1 MIPTGWRASW
11 SILGPRRY
19 PATTILTSTT
29 TSTTNFTMSF
39 STARI
44 VQEIRNKYRS
54 DELEAKRQ
62 QEKQENISQKKK
74 TTAATTTA
82 AGKKKKLAGKARKPK
97 DDAGSSDRGSVV
109 PDSEPERLA
118 EEQKTLEKERKKVVG
133 KGLSKPK
140 NVEYDSLLTATYTYA
155 SRDSSVQEVEIG
167 TPEYE
172 ITSLLQEKNRP
183 VEVVD
188 ADDNSDADMDHGAD
202 GDIEFLGANK
212 MNLDQ
217 YRYHKPGKASAVAVA
232 ARAITSR
239 SGLAEQSKGSKSG
252 MPTPGSMDK
261 FLNGIYQQQPE
272 ASTST
277 SRSKSTEQAEGA
289 GTGTGN
295 GKKTMSRANSK
306 AKAIPKPKAPKKE
319 KVELPEYPVSE
330 VLMKE
335 LDGCVVCGKPWPPRQ
350 MLKTKWVGS
359 L

>member
-1 MIPTGWRASW
+1 
-11 SILGPRRY
+11 
-19 PATTILTSTT
+19 
-29 TSTTNFTMSF
+29 MSF

-44 VQEIRNKYRS
+44 VQEIRDKYRS

-62 QEKQENISQKKK
+62 QEKQEDMQKKRAA
-74 TTAATTTA
+74 AATTATVA
-82 AGKKKKLAGKARKPK
+82 AGKKKRPAGKVRKPSI
-97 DDAGSSDRGSVV
+97 DAGSSDRGSVV

-118 EEQKTLEKERKKVVG
+118 EEQKALEKERKKVIG
-133 KGLSKPK
+133 KGVTKPK

-172 ITSLLQEKNRP
+172 ITSLQHEKNRP

-188 ADDNSDADMDHGAD
+188 ADDDSDADMEHVGD
-202 GDIEFLGANK
+202 GDIEFVGANK

-217 YRYHKPGKASAVAVA
+217 YRYHQPGKASAVTVA
-232 ARAITSR
+232 ARAVTSR

-261 FLNGIYQQQPE
+261 FLNGINQPQPE
-272 ASTST
+272 ASSST
-277 SRSKSTEQAEGA
+277 SRSVSTEQAEGA
-289 GTGTGN
+289 GTRTGN

-306 AKAIPKPKAPKKE
+306 SKTNPKPKAPKKE

-335 LDGCVVCGKPWPPRQ
+335 LDRCVVCGKPWPPRQ
-350 MLKTKWVGS
+350 MLKTKWVS
-359 L
+359 LF

>member
-1 MIPTGWRASW
+1 
-11 SILGPRRY
+11 
-19 PATTILTSTT
+19 
-29 TSTTNFTMSF
+29 MSF

-44 VQEIRNKYRS
+44 VQEIRDKYRS

-62 QEKQENISQKKK
+62 QEKQEKIQLKKK
-74 TTAATTTA
+74 AAAATTGTVA
-82 AGKKKKLAGKARKPK
+82 AGKKKKLAGKVRNPSI
-97 DDAGSSDRGSVV
+97 DAGSSDRGSVV

-118 EEQKTLEKERKKVVG
+118 EEQKVQEKERKKVVG
-133 KGLSKPK
+133 KGVTKPK

-172 ITSLLQEKNRP
+172 ITSLLHGKNRP

-188 ADDNSDADMDHGAD
+188 ADDDSDADMEHDGD

-217 YRYHKPGKASAVAVA
+217 YRYRKPGKAPAVAVA
-232 ARAITSR
+232 ARAVTSR

-261 FLNGIYQQQPE
+261 FLSGIHQPQPE

-277 SRSKSTEQAEGA
+277 SRSTSTEQAQGA
-289 GTGTGN
+289 AAETGNGN

-306 AKAIPKPKAPKKE
+306 SKTNPKPKAPKKE
-319 KVELPEYPVSE
+319 KVVLPEYPVSE

-335 LDGCVVCGKPWPPRQ
+335 LDGCVICGKPWPPRQ
-350 MLKTKWVGS
+350 MLKTKWVS
-359 L
+359 LF

>member
-1 MIPTGWRASW
+1 
-11 SILGPRRY
+11 
-19 PATTILTSTT
+19 
-29 TSTTNFTMSF
+29 MSF

-44 VQEIRNKYRS
+44 VQEVRDKYRS
-54 DELEAKRQ
+54 DELETKRQ
-62 QEKQENISQKKK
+62 QEKQEKILQKKN
-74 TTAATTTA
+74 TTAATTATAA
-82 AGKKKKLAGKARKPK
+82 AGKKKRPAGKVRKPSI
-97 DDAGSSDRGSVV
+97 DAGSSDRGSVV

-118 EEQKTLEKERKKVVG
+118 EEQKALDKERKKVIG
-133 KGLSKPK
+133 KGVTKPK

-172 ITSLLQEKNRP
+172 ITSLQHGKNRP

-188 ADDNSDADMDHGAD
+188 ADDDSDADMEHVGD
-202 GDIEFLGANK
+202 GDIEFVGANK

-217 YRYHKPGKASAVAVA
+217 YRYHKPGKASAVTVA

-261 FLNGIYQQQPE
+261 FLNGIHQPQPE

-277 SRSKSTEQAEGA
+277 SKSTSTEQAQGA
-289 GTGTGN
+289 GAETGNGN

-306 AKAIPKPKAPKKE
+306 SKTNPKPKATKKE

-350 MLKTKWVGS
+350 MLKTKWVS
-359 L
+359 LF